1 MGATLEL
8 KYFNSYWLKKL
19 TNVVAETPSAPA
31 SPYANVPEAYTP
43 VNATDWFIEES
54 RIRGGYNNTSTDIG
68 VKAHIV
74 EDNANNQD
82 RFNSLIYSGVF
93 NSRTGV
99 NQTNEFSVAEDITRS
114 LDPAHGSIQKLYA
127 EDTNLIIF
135 QEDKV
140 NRALIDKDAIYS
152 AEGSALTTSGRLVIG
167 QIIAYQGKYG
177 IAKDPLSFA
186 AYGYRKYFTD
196 RKRGCVL
203 QLSTNGQIVEISG
216 YGMHDFFRDQ
226 LTDLSTSTNGI
237 VGGWDNHTKNY
248 ILSIKKNRSTGFVAQ
263 SGNAATPQAYNQPSD
278 GVDVTLT
285 LNAANTNITA
295 GMYIYKYTTSGQV
308 VGQLYGRVE
317 SVISSGNPSSFKC
330 NIGTQIPGNEVLI
343 FYNES
348 FKTVSFDES
357 VKGWTSLFTFQPKL
371 MFSLTSTFFSTN
383 SGKIYSHYGSS
394 PYANFYGIEN
404 DSDVT
409 VVLNAKPS
417 TVKVFKTVNYEGGN
431 DWIVDSVVASS
442 GDIALTPIAKYGN
455 VPNSLSLL
463 ESEMFSNKFKRKEN
477 KYFAN
482 IINNSSPMA
491 GEIVFGNNMTGV
503 KGFFSTFK
511 FKLDNSINQKRELF
525 AVSSDTVE
533 SSY

>member
-19 TNVVAETPSAPA
+19 TNVVAESPAAPTA
-31 SPYANVPEAYTP
+31 PYADVPQAYTP

-74 EDNANNQD
+74 EDNASNQN

-93 NSRTGV
+93 NSRTGI
-99 NQTNEFSVAEDITRS
+99 NQTNEFSVGEDITRS

-203 QLSTNGQIVEISG
+203 QLSTNGQIVEISS

-226 LTDLSTSTNGI
+226 LTNTATVANGVI
-237 VGGWDNHTKNY
+237 GGWDNHTKNY
-248 ILSIKKNRSTGFVAQ
+248 ILSIQQPDTVV
-263 SGNAATPQAYNQPSD
+263 SG
-278 GVDVTLT
+278 VTIE
-285 LNAANTNITA
+285 N
-295 GMYIYKYTTSGQV
+295 
-308 VGQLYGRVE
+308 
-317 SVISSGNPSSFKC
+317 
-330 NIGTQIPGNEVLI
+330 
-343 FYNES
+343 
-348 FKTVSFDES
+348 FKTASFDES
-357 VKGWTSLFTFQPKL
+357 VKGWTSLFSFKPDL
-371 MFSLTSTFFSTN
+371 MFSLTSTFFS
-383 SGKIYSHYGSS
+383 SKEGKIYTHYGSS
-394 PYANFYGIEN
+394 GYANFYGTVY
-404 DSDVT
+404 DSNVT

-417 TVKVFKTVNYEGGN
+417 TVKVFKTINYEGGN
-431 DWIVDSVVASS
+431 DWTVDSLVASS
-442 GDIALTPIAKYGN
+442 GDVALVPIAKYGN

-482 IINNSSPMA
+482 IINNSPATA

-525 AVSSDTVE
+525 AVSRDTVE

>member
-19 TNVVAETPSAPA
+19 TNVVAESPAAPTA
-31 SPYANVPEAYTP
+31 PYADVPQAYTP

-74 EDNANNQD
+74 EDNASNQN

-93 NSRTGV
+93 NSRTGI
-99 NQTNEFSVAEDITRS
+99 NQTNEFSVGEDITRS

-203 QLSTNGQIVEISG
+203 QLSTNGQIVEISS

-226 LTDLSTSTNGI
+226 LTNTATVANGVI
-237 VGGWDNHTKNY
+237 GGWDNHTKNY
-248 ILSIKKNRSTGFVAQ
+248 ILSIQQPDTVV
-263 SGNAATPQAYNQPSD
+263 SG
-278 GVDVTLT
+278 VTIE
-285 LNAANTNITA
+285 N
-295 GMYIYKYTTSGQV
+295 
-308 VGQLYGRVE
+308 
-317 SVISSGNPSSFKC
+317 
-330 NIGTQIPGNEVLI
+330 
-343 FYNES
+343 
-348 FKTVSFDES
+348 FKTASFDES
-357 VKGWTSLFTFQPKL
+357 VKGWTSLFSFKPDL
-371 MFSLTSTFFSTN
+371 MFSLTSTFFS
-383 SGKIYSHYGSS
+383 SKEGKIYTHYGSS
-394 PYANFYGIEN
+394 GYANFYGTVY
-404 DSDVT
+404 DSNVT

-417 TVKVFKTVNYEGGN
+417 TVKVFKTINYEGGN
-431 DWIVDSVVASS
+431 DWTVDSLVASS
-442 GDIALTPIAKYGN
+442 GDVALVPKAKYGN

-482 IINNSSPMA
+482 IINNSPATA